1 MADRPALPV
10 ALRRFLAT
18 AVDTVEEL
26 EILMLAHGAGRAI
39 TAHEAAQL
47 LHLAPAVAG
56 RALEALSRR
65 GLLDVRV
72 ASDILYRTA
81 PVTPALVEGLEAL
94 ARRYAADRT
103 AVLQHVLWQ
112 RRVKGFASAFDL
124 RRDDAE

>member
-1 MADRPALPV
+1 MADRPALS
-10 ALRRFLAT
+10 AELRRFLTA

-26 EILMLAHGAGRAI
+26 EVLMLAHDAGRTI
-39 TAHEAAQL
+39 TAQEAAQR
-47 LHLAPAVAG
+47 LHLSPPVAG

-72 ASDILYRTA
+72 TNDILYRTA
-81 PVTPALVEGLEAL
+81 PVTPELADGLEAL

-103 AVLQHVLWQ
+103 AILQHVLSQ